1 MIDFDVAAYAMLAVS
16 VSASA
21 VQIGRWILNADP
33 RALISAGR
41 FSVLAVTALTP
52 VVLLWLVMSGR
63 VTLAMMLAAF
73 VLPVFVQGGLRWRAL
88 LDPLRLLRRTA
99 RDWTSDFT
107 TETAAGRTA
116 AREPIDPNVVRQAVI
131 ALSAYVQ
138 QAARDSNR
146 SLPDM
151 HLGIAA
157 NGSAGASELRRMPVE
172 EALDIL
178 GLERTAG
185 PRQISEAHRRL
196 EDKLKPELGDAHYL
210 TMKINEARDVL
221 LEDAARGWT
230 SGAAG

>member
-1 MIDFDVAAYAMLAVS
+1 MIDFDVVAYAMLGVSLS
-16 VSASA
+16 VSA
-21 VQIGRWILNADP
+21 VQVGRRMLNADP
-33 RALISAGR
+33 RTLLNAGR
-41 FSVLAVTALTP
+41 WSMAGVVVLTP
-52 VVLLWLVMSGR
+52 AVLLWLVLSGR
-63 VTLAMMLAAF
+63 ATLAMMFAAF
-73 VLPVFVQGGLRWRAL
+73 ALPVFVKGGLRWRAL

-99 RDWTSDFT
+99 RGWPHDL
-107 TETAAGRTA
+107 TAATAPDRTV
-116 AREPIDPNVVRQAVI
+116 ARDPIDPSVVRQAVI

-138 QAARDSNR
+138 QAARDSSH

-157 NGSAGASELRRMPVE
+157 HGSANGSQLRRMSVQ
-172 EALDIL
+172 EARDIL

-210 TMKINEARDVL
+210 TMKIDEARDVL

-230 SGAAG
+230 SGAAR